1 MTEPVNYQSF
11 SDTESIETNKSG
23 SNLNQN
29 NLDTLNNLNASN
41 SSNNSNTGGSDT
53 HSQNSFN
60 EINDKVFVVHANN
73 ELFSVV
79 PMGNNIITGDLTT
92 VSPVPV
98 NSSLSPITGFNYI
111 KDIRLTPFYVNKYY
125 QVEKDFTEL
134 TNHWYTE
141 YNSAQKR
148 NDKFAEINNRINIYK
163 YNKLDNPP
171 CFDTYYDVKVYK
183 IN

>member
-1 MTEPVNYQSF
+1 MTEPVNYETF
-11 SDTESIETNKSG
+11 SNIESIDISNSG
-23 SNLNQN
+23 SILNQN
-29 NLDTLNNLNASN
+29 NLNTLNTLNTPN

-53 HSQNSFN
+53 HSENSLS
-60 EINDKVFVVHANN
+60 EINDKAFVVHAA
-73 ELFSVV
+73 
-79 PMGNNIITGDLTT
+79 GNIITGGLSV
-92 VSPVPV
+92 VSPVAV
-98 NSSLSPITGFNYI
+98 NSSMSPITGFNYI

-141 YNSAQKR
+141 FNTAQKR
-148 NDKFAEINNRINIYK
+148 NDKFAEINKKINIYK

-171 CFDTYYDVKVYK
+171 CFDTYYEVKVFK

>member
-1 MTEPVNYQSF
+1 MTEPVNYESF
-11 SDTESIETNKSG
+11 SNTESIDETKSG

-29 NLDTLNNLNASN
+29 NLNTLNTLNTTT

-53 HSQNSFN
+53 HSVNSLS
-60 EINDKVFVVHANN
+60 EINDKAFVVHANN
-73 ELFSVV
+73 EIFNNNAS
-79 PMGNNIITGDLTT
+79 GNIITGGLSV
-92 VSPVPV
+92 VSPVAV

-141 YNSAQKR
+141 FNTAQKR
-148 NDKFAEINNRINIYK
+148 NDKFAEINKKINIYE

-171 CFDTYYDVKVYK
+171 CFDTYYEVKVFK